1 MESERRCSSIFPI
14 HPKHLHRC
22 MQFYEDGDSKSF
34 AAVENTHDINI
45 NKVVKFECV
54 GHIQKRMG
62 TTRR

>member
-1 MESERRCSSIFPI
+1 
-14 HPKHLHRC
+14 